1 MSTSAPK
8 TKIRKMRDEDI
19 QAVASLEMGAF
30 TESWPEKQ
38 IAYELHEN
46 PVAELYVALEDEEVV
61 GYIDFMITFDS
72 ATINRLAVNEGY
84 RRHGLGQALLDKMV
98 EVCQKQ
104 KEPVSWITLE
114 VRPSNKEACSLYL
127 KNGWSQVTIKKGYYS
142 DGEDALYM
150 VRSIIV

>member
-1 MSTSAPK
+1 MKTATPK
-8 TKIRKMRDEDI
+8 IKIRKMREGDI

-30 TESWPEKQ
+30 LESWPEKQ
-38 IAYELHEN
+38 IVYELHEN
-46 PVAELYVALEDEEVV
+46 PVAKLYVATLEDEVV

-72 ATINRLAVNEGY
+72 ATINRLAVNEEY
-84 RRHGLGQALLDKMV
+84 RKRGIGQALLDKMV
-98 EVCQKQ
+98 EVCRKQ

-114 VRPSNKEACSLYL
+114 VRPSNTAARNLYL
-127 KNGWSQVTIKKGYYS
+127 KNQWSQVTIKKGYYS